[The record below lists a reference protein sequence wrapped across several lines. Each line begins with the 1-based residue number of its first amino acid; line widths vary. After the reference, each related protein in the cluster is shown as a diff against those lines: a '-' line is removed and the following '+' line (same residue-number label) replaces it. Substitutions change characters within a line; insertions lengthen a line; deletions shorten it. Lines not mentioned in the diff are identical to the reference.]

1 MDSASTLVQRPAP
14 GPALGA
20 TTVPNNASLLASADV
35 PFVDLSANARIPVL
49 MELTDA
55 LSRAESPQQV
65 LEAIIV
71 AMRKAYGP
79 RCYISLSTGGLQ
91 PGQYRISRWLS
102 VDGSDRVRSGDPWT
116 GTGDLPVQQG
126 GLLSRLTVTPEPKLV
141 QGLTIKNDPVMGD
154 AFAPFGSLIAVP
166 VLVEGH
172 INNWTILMH
181 EEARG
186 LGVAD
191 LEQLILRG
199 NLIGTTMNN
208 VLIANR
214 LREATDWIR
223 HEVDHIAQIQRALL
237 PQSTPNIPGIQVA
250 TRYETFDKAGGD
262 YYDLLPIT
270 VGLGGAHLERRGPW
284 AMMIA
289 DASGH
294 GPAAAVVVAM
304 LHAILHARDQHVN
317 EPSQCLEFLNERL
330 FARRVGSEFVT
341 AFFATYDPKTRLLTY
356 ANAGHQAPMLKTAG
370 ESKVQKLDQAGG
382 IPLGV
387 MDKVGSNQATVQLEP
402 GQTVLM
408 YTDGVTEAF
417 DAAGKQF
424 GDVAL
429 EAVFSGTRG
438 GPEIVCDAISNAVKR
453 HRAGTKANDDQTII
467 ALEVRD
473 EE

>member
-1 MDSASTLVQRPAP
+1 MAKGIEL
-14 GPALGA
+14 
-20 TTVPNNASLLASADV
+20 
-35 PFVDLSANARIPVL
+35 PFVDLSKNSRIPVL

-79 RCYISLSTGGLQ
+79 RCYISLSTAGLQ
-91 PGQYRISRWLS
+91 TGHFRISRWLAA
-102 VDGSDRVRSGDPWT
+102 DGSERIRPADPWASAD
-116 GTGDLPVQQG
+116 DLPSQYG
-126 GLLSRLTVTPEPKLV
+126 GVLSRLIATPEPKLV
-141 QGLTIKNDPVMGD
+141 QNMNIADDPIVGD
-154 AFAPFGSLIAVP
+154 QFAPFGSLIAVP
-166 VLVEGH
+166 VMVDGQLA
-172 INNWTILMH
+172 NWTILLH
-181 EEARG
+181 EEPHG

-237 PQSTPNIPGIQVA
+237 PQSTPEIPGVHVA

-270 VGLGGAHLERRGPW
+270 SGLGGTYLEKSGPW
-284 AMMIA
+284 AIMIA

-304 LHAILHARDQHVN
+304 LHAILHAREAHVT
-317 EPSQCLEFLNERL
+317 EPIQCLEYLNERL

-341 AFFATYDPKTRLLTY
+341 AFFATYDPATRLLTY
-356 ANAGHQAPMLKTAG
+356 ANAGHNPPMLKVRKDG
-370 ESKVQKLDQAGG
+370 DVRRLDEVGG

-387 MDKVGSNQATVQLEP
+387 MDKVGSDQVSLKLDP
-402 GQTVLM
+402 GQTLLLF
-408 YTDGVTEAF
+408 TDGVTEAF
-417 DAAGKQF
+417 NPSGRQF
-424 GDVAL
+424 GDQAL
-429 EAVFSGTRG
+429 EAVVAGSRG
-438 GPEIVCDAISNAVKR
+438 GPDLLCDQIANAVKR
-453 HRAGTKANDDQTII
+453 HRAGAKPNDDQTIV
-467 ALEVRD
+467 AMQVK

>member
-1 MDSASTLVQRPAP
+1 MSPIASPSAGKTVVTNPSPLLSAS
-14 GPALGA
+14 
-20 TTVPNNASLLASADV
+20 DV

-49 MELTDA
+49 MELTDS
-55 LSRAESPQQV
+55 LSRAQSPQQV

-79 RCYISLSTGGLQ
+79 RCYVSLATGGLPAGQFRITRWMSVDGTDRVKMGDPWLSTGDITPQ
-91 PGQYRISRWLS
+91 A
-102 VDGSDRVRSGDPWT
+102 
-116 GTGDLPVQQG
+116 G
-126 GLLSRLTVTPEPKLV
+126 GLLSRLVITPEPKLV
-141 QGLTIKNDPVMGD
+141 QGMSVKNDPVMGD

-166 VLVEGH
+166 VIVEGQVT
-172 INNWTILMH
+172 NWTILMH

-237 PQSTPNIPGIQVA
+237 PQSAPNIPGVQVA
-250 TRYETFDKAGGD
+250 TKYETFDRAGGD
-262 YYDLLPIT
+262 YYDMLPIT
-270 VGLGGAHLERRGPW
+270 VGLGGTHLERRGPW

-317 EPSQCLEFLNERL
+317 EPSQCLDFLNERL

-356 ANAGHQAPMLKTAG
+356 ANAGHQAPMLKLAG
-370 ESKVQKLDQAGG
+370 ESKVQRLVTSGG

-387 MDKVGSNQATVQLEP
+387 MDKVGADQQQIQLEP
-402 GQTVLM
+402 GQTLLL

-417 DAAGKQF
+417 DPAGKQF
-424 GDVAL
+424 GEERL
-429 EAVFSGTRG
+429 EAVFAGTRG
-438 GPEIVCDAISNAVKR
+438 GPDIVCDAVSNAVKR
-453 HRAGTKANDDQTII
+453 HRGGAKANDDQTVI
-467 ALEVRD
+467 AFEVRD
-473 EE
+473 DV